1 MPDQIPKHWSAQDI
15 AAAKSNARY
24 TGHAITCECNRP
36 GGRAGR
42 CDCGLIAG
50 QVEVVVPVQTLLSLG
65 NLLQEFTV
73 DLDGTD
79 AHQARLGNEAYA
91 LLLTLPA
98 EVRHAMEPPL
108 FTGIERE
115 EQHLAEATA
124 RRDDDTVILP
134 RTPRPQGR
142 THR

>member
-1 MPDQIPKHWSAQDI
+1 MPDQVPKHWSAQDI
-15 AAAKSNARY
+15 AFAKNSARY
-24 TGHAITCECNRP
+24 TRHALTCACNRP

-42 CDCGLIAG
+42 CDCGKSAG
-50 QVEVVVPVQTLLSLG
+50 RVEVVVPVQALINLG

-79 AHQARLGNEAYA
+79 LHQARLGNEAYA

-98 EVRHAMEPPL
+98 EVRHAMDPPV
-108 FTGIERE
+108 FTGTEHE
-115 EQHLAEATA
+115 EQHLAEVTA
-124 RRDDDTVILP
+124 RQDDTVILP